1 MRSQFL
7 DYDEYA
13 GDIKKNNKG
22 AIIQCV
28 GQGNTTAYSLR
39 NCEEK
44 GTLFVGPGLP
54 TYEGMVIGEHVLD
67 TDMEVNA
74 VKQKATTNIRVSGF

>member
-1 MRSQFL
+1 
-7 DYDEYA
+7 
-13 GDIKKNNKG
+13 
-22 AIIQCV
+22 
-28 GQGNTTAYSLR
+28 LR